1 MSCMKLSGKV
11 AVVTGAS
18 GGIGAA
24 IALELVNAGAKVTI
38 GARRLEALENVKADI
53 EAKTGQSGNVLIV
66 LADVTSPE
74 QMQNLVDK
82 AEEAFGPVDILVNN
96 AGVMHV
102 QLMKN
107 VDQDSWERMIEINC
121 KGILNGVAAVLPGML
136 ARKSGHIVNIS
147 SDAGRKVFAGLGVYS
162 ATKMFIEGISQALR
176 LENCGSGLRVTSI
189 QPGDVTTS
197 LVDHAN
203 AVSGVDEEATKMFND
218 EPECEELQ
226 SEDVSRAVLYA
237 VMQPPHVAVNEV
249 LVQPRDRSV

>member
-1 MSCMKLSGKV
+1 MSSSSLSDKV

-24 IALELVNAGAKVTI
+24 IALET
-38 GARRLEALENVKADI
+38 VKADI
-53 EAKTGQSGNVLIV
+53 EEKVGADARVLV
-66 LADVTSPE
+66 VQTDVTSRE
-74 QMQNLVDK
+74 QMQNLVHK

-107 VDQDSWERMIEINC
+107 LDQDSWDRMIDINC
-121 KGILNGVAAVLPGML
+121 KGTLNGVAAVLPKML

-162 ATKMFIEGISQALR
+162 ASKMFIEGISQALR
-176 LENCGSGLRVTSI
+176 LENVGSGLRVTSI
-189 QPGDVTTS
+189 QPGDVTTF

-203 AVSGVDEEATKMFND
+203 AVSGVDEGHQDVRRGTRFYTVSPFSTMTSDVDVSTA
-218 EPECEELQ
+218 ECEELQ
-226 SEDVSRAVLYA
+226 PEDVGRVVLYA
-237 VMQPPHVAVNEV
+237 VTQPHYVAVNEV